1 MVNWQAFWS
10 GLLGT
15 TIPGLIVTL
24 LVLRIT
30 SSFNRSLERFKFDL
44 QRDTVR
50 FSKWHEKRV
59 DACVAVYVAF
69 SQFLDFLRQELYLDD
84 RPPMSLD
91 PLHDFSREL
100 DKQIVFLDDDLA
112 EKILRYKGE
121 LHAFRNNVV
130 LRKQAGT
137 EFTQTKLDYEIPAYL
152 PRLRRDINLALDPTY
167 DPIGG
172 EAKSLLRF
180 LESGQRPPEVNARG
194 MRIEPES
201 GVANASAH
209 RQGIVGWLVGR
220 FRIKAKI

>member
-30 SSFNRSLERFKFDL
+30 SSFNRSLERFKFEL

-59 DACVAVYVAF
+59 DASVAVYVAF

-100 DKQIVFLDDDLA
+100 DKQIVFLDDGLA

-121 LHAFRNNVV
+121 LHAFRNDVV

-137 EFTQTKLDYEIPAYL
+137 EFTQTKLDYEISAYL

-167 DPIGG
+167 DSNEG
-172 EAKSLLRF
+172 EAKPLVRF
-180 LESGQRPPEVNARG
+180 LESGQRPPGVNARG
-194 MRIEPES
+194 MRIDEES
-201 GVANASAH
+201 GTANTNVH
-209 RQGIVGWLVGR
+209 REGFVGWLVGR
-220 FRIKAKI
+220 FR

>member
-69 SQFLDFLRQELYLDD
+69 SQFLDFLRLSTSN
-84 RPPMSLD
+84 PPKVATV
-91 PLHDFSREL
+91 FSR
-100 DKQIVFLDDDLA
+100 
-112 EKILRYKGE
+112 
-121 LHAFRNNVV
+121 
-130 LRKQAGT
+130 
-137 EFTQTKLDYEIPAYL
+137 
-152 PRLRRDINLALDPTY
+152 RR
-167 DPIGG
+167 
-172 EAKSLLRF
+172 
-180 LESGQRPPEVNARG
+180 
-194 MRIEPES
+194 
-201 GVANASAH
+201 
-209 RQGIVGWLVGR
+209 R
-220 FRIKAKI
+220 FRS